1 MPDVDMDEE
10 VSTPA
15 VDASK
20 STSTLTDQS
29 KDSLKN
35 SESSKEC
42 LKKTSKR
49 SSRKTAGDRKEKKK
63 SKRSKRRAVSSD
75 SESSDSDSTSSSSA
89 SDSSSSEDCKKKKKT
104 HATKAARKAR
114 EARRRKKQKAET
126 KDESDSSDSDSDSDS
141 DDSES
146 SSSEAKDR
154 KKKQKKKS
162 AAKARK
168 AAKVLAMKTAADQ
181 SQSDN
186 SEADAEDDATTGMD
200 AIETQ
205 LTDIALKVS
214 EMMKKS
220 LRRSSTSSASSH
232 AKSSRRKSSSEGSKK
247 ANRKADG
254 LKYKRV
260 DQLWDTETHN
270 FALKES
276 VEDDDGE
283 FAEFAFL
290 VRRVFDYK
298 NQYIETVIDIK
309 AKQLRVA
316 LQDVLKDC
324 KSLSLETEEP
334 SIDPNILFL
343 YLEDLRKHY
352 KKTLKAQIKQERKKK
367 IIKKLEQ
374 QRALVKSLVT
384 YIDEDYEKTKKTLFP
399 LLEAGNITYDL
410 LWALFTPNEIAITS
424 TYGHWDEPRCFKIDF
439 ATKLSSVMRGSWFCI
454 EGKYMEYDG
463 KNFGY
468 GDFQID
474 VDSFKGPR
482 KITSL
487 ATYPLKYHKDP
498 EGIQK
503 KIVERGEKFVS
514 LAGMHYKFHKGLAFM
529 KKKKQVLKIN
539 INSRVMVDP
548 ATFRR
553 INANYPIS
561 LIQPKDEDE
570 LYSES
575 DSDCDCGDESDD
587 ESAQSDRG
595 LEELDGDADKPK
607 LKYKWTTD
615 KDGEEHYVAVEVD
628 ENGEPMRNQNVDVL
642 AAHSDGEK
650 PQFTKEQLLLASSV
664 VLGFAFAE
672 KYWLEFS
679 LSGIQDITYNDKAFE
694 SLVLPPDQK
703 KTIHALVNSHKFHGT
718 KTIDDVVQ
726 GKGKGLVAVL
736 HGPPGTGKTLTAEG
750 ISELLRCPL
759 YMVSAGELGT
769 DPARLEGELQ
779 KILDIAHT
787 WGAVLLLD
795 EADVFLERR
804 QVHDIHRNALVSIF
818 LRLLEYF
825 QGILFLTTN
834 RVETFDD
841 AFQSR
846 IHVALKYGQ
855 LTAKARKKVW
865 QMFIDIVRTTGE
877 GGEKGQRVAE
887 ISDEQ
892 YEMLSR
898 KALNGRQIKN
908 VVRTAQ
914 ALALNEDS
922 VMTLEHI
929 YRVLDVAESFERD
942 LKGGSGYT
950 EAMRSYT

>member
-1 MPDVDMDEE
+1 MDKE

-15 VDASK
+15 VEASK
-20 STSTLTDQS
+20 SASILTEHS
-29 KDSLKN
+29 KDTLKN

-42 LKKTSKR
+42 LKKSSKR
-49 SSRKTAGDRKEKKK
+49 SKKKNSSDRKEKKK
-63 SKRSKRRAVSSD
+63 SKKPKRRNVSSSSD
-75 SESSDSDSTSSSSA
+75 SSDSDSDSSSST
-89 SDSSSSEDCKKKKKT
+89 SDSSSSKDRKKRKISHKS
-104 HATKAARKAR
+104 KAARKVH
-114 EARRRKKQKAET
+114 EMRRRKKQKAET
-126 KDESDSSDSDSDSDS
+126 KNESDSSESDSDSDSGSES
-141 DDSES
+141 DDSDS
-146 SSSEAKDR
+146 SASEARDR

-168 AAKVLAMKTAADQ
+168 AAKVLAAKTAADQ
-181 SQSDN
+181 SQTDE
-186 SEADAEDDATTGMD
+186 SEADTQDEATAGMD

-220 LRRSSTSSASSH
+220 LRRSSTSSASSTG
-232 AKSSRRKSSSEGSKK
+232 KSSRRKGSSKSS
-247 ANRKADG
+247 RKADG
-254 LKYKRV
+254 LRYKRV
-260 DQLWDTETHN
+260 DQLWDTNTHN

-276 VEDDDGE
+276 VEDDEGE

-343 YLEDLRKHY
+343 YLEDLRKYY
-352 KKTLKAQIKQERKKK
+352 KKTLKVRIKQERKKK
-367 IIKKLEQ
+367 LIKRLEQ
-374 QRALVKSLVT
+374 QRALVKSLVAFV
-384 YIDEDYEKTKKTLFP
+384 DEDYEKTKRTLFP

-424 TYGHWDEPRCFKIDF
+424 TYGHWDEPRCFKVDF

-498 EGIQK
+498 DAVQK
-503 KIVERGEKFVS
+503 KLVERGEKFVS

-561 LIQPKDEDE
+561 FIQPKEDDE
-570 LYSES
+570 LYSDS
-575 DSDCDCGDESDD
+575 DSDCDCGDDSDD

-595 LEELDGDADKPK
+595 LEELDGDAEKPK
-607 LKYKWTTD
+607 LKYKWMTD
-615 KDGEEHYVAVEVD
+615 KAGEEHYIAVEVD
-628 ENGEPMRNQNVDVL
+628 ENGEAVLNQSVEVL

-650 PQFTKEQLLLASSV
+650 PQFSKEQLLLASSV

-679 LSGIQDITYNDKAFE
+679 LSGINEITYNDKAFE

-769 DPARLEGELQ
+769 DPARLEAELQ

-855 LTAKARKKVW
+855 LTAKARKAVW
-865 QMFIDIVRTTGE
+865 QMFIEIVRTTGE
-877 GGEKGQRVAE
+877 GGVKGQQVVE
-887 ISDEQ
+887 LSDEQ
-892 YEMLSR
+892 YEVLAR
-898 KALNGRQIKN
+898 KELNGRQIKN
-908 VVRTAQ
+908 SVRTAQ

-929 YRVLDVAESFERD
+929 HRVLNVAESFERD